1 MKVLIA
7 MGTCRK
13 FSYCEEEV
21 TKSILNQTYTNFDFL
36 IVDNSKDL
44 IYSIELRSKYPAEV
58 IHINR
63 QRYFRDSLGTVRKAI
78 KDYAVSRGYDYL
90 FCVDADM
97 VIPLDALEK
106 LIKHEKDFV
115 TGVIG
120 YNHDPQ
126 GRTTCYIAHDKQN
139 KVKITGQKNLKA
151 LLFSELKDLTDIK
164 EIISCGLS
172 CYLIKVNHLIGMD
185 FYISH
190 SQMDFLEDRTFCR
203 DLTQKGVRLWLNP
216 TILPLHLHVRM
227 NERYLRQ
234 IN

>member
-7 MGTCRK
+7 IGTCDK
-13 FSYCEEEV
+13 FAYCEEKAI
-21 TKSILNQTYTNFDFL
+21 TAILNQTYQNFDFL
-36 IVDNSKDL
+36 IVDNSESL
-44 IYSIELRSKYPAEV
+44 IYSTQLKSKYPAEI
-58 IHINR
+58 IHIKR
-63 QRYFRDSLGTVRKAI
+63 QRYFRDSLGSVRKAI

-97 VIPLDALEK
+97 VIPLDALQK
-106 LIKHEKDFV
+106 LTVHNVDFC

-139 KVKITGQKNLKA
+139 KVKLTGQPNLKA
-151 LLFSELKDLTDIK
+151 LLFSELKDSNDIR

-203 DLTQKGVRLWLNP
+203 DLTQKGIKLWLDP
-216 TILPLHLHVRM
+216 TILPAHLHIGM